1 MSDKFKRRSGA
12 FDRFNSF
19 QIDSAGRRVLSH
31 DPITKEQEIEH
42 IYAQN
47 EAANRARVIRMER
60 ELARQKLLEQ
70 QQLAKAALEAE
81 YRRMIAEAMQQG
93 FLIDEKPKS

>member
-1 MSDKFKRRSGA
+1 MSEKFKRRPGA

-19 QIDSAGRRVLSH
+19 QVDSEGRRVLSR

-60 ELARQKLLEQ
+60 ELVRRKLLEQ
-70 QQLAKAALEAE
+70 QQLAKAALESE

-93 FLIDEKPKS
+93 FLVNEEPTE